1 MLSEEHAAA
10 SDRPGSDPAMKR
22 EVPRSFRRESRLFLW
37 IALLLILFVNFVTLL
52 FFRNAVVWGELVTER
67 RAGEIL
73 RRISLASD
81 SEAVGEA
88 IEHAVLEP
96 DVVFVGVY
104 DSRGRRVQSSG
115 HGFEAPQVWSA
126 ERPPPGRVA
135 YEWKR
140 RPAVLLASFT
150 GGERLFLLAL
160 DPGPGATLRY
170 LALLMTIL
178 VPVAA
183 AALVVLAGFY
193 LRSLLAPYDR
203 MLETAGVV
211 PGGEKAVGDE
221 REFLIARFES
231 TIAAL
236 SEKERE
242 LERLARLE
250 KERADDLE
258 TAARTLARNL
268 PTGLLSIDPNGI
280 VVELNEAGREILAL
294 PREARGEPLE
304 KLLSE
309 VPELRDLVAR
319 VLRGRETLERR
330 EARWVRQGGEE
341 RVLGV
346 TATAAMG
353 ADGRFLGVLALFTD
367 LSEVRR
373 LEARMALARHLA
385 DLGEVSAGAAHE
397 FRNAAAAIDGY
408 ADLAQRH
415 PERAAEHLKAIRREA
430 QEMSRVTSDF
440 LLFARPEGFSPEAV
454 PFDGIVDAAAREI
467 EGAFPG
473 VAIARRGEFPDVRG
487 SAVLL
492 RRALV
497 NLLRNAV
504 QATPPARRAE
514 KDGIVLEGLVDEEEL
529 AISVGDRGAGV
540 DPAQREKIFMPFYST
555 KPDGAGI
562 GLAIVGR
569 IADLHGGT
577 VEVSARPGGGSFFIL
592 RLPAAGPQA
601 PAAAP
606 SEGSR

>member
-1 MLSEEHAAA
+1 
-10 SDRPGSDPAMKR
+10 MKKD
-22 EVPRSFRRESRLFLW
+22 VPRSFRRESRLFLW
-37 IALLLILFVNFVTLL
+37 VALLLILFVNFITLL
-52 FFRNAVVWGELVTER
+52 LLRNAIAWGELVTER

-73 RRISLASD
+73 RRVSLESPPD
-81 SEAVGEA
+81 GSGEA
-88 IEHAVLEP
+88 IERAVLEP

-104 DSRGRRVQSSG
+104 DARGRRVQSSG
-115 HGFEAPQVWSA
+115 HGFEAPLVLS
-126 ERPPPGRVA
+126 EDRPPPGRVA
-135 YEWKR
+135 YQWNR
-140 RPAVLLASFT
+140 RPALLLATLSA
-150 GGERLFLLAL
+150 GGRAYRLAL
-160 DPGPGATLRY
+160 DPGPGARLRW

-178 VPVAA
+178 VPVAGA
-183 AALVVLAGFY
+183 VLVILAGLY

-203 MLETAGVV
+203 MLETAGAA
-211 PGGEKAVGDE
+211 PGGEKAAVGDE

-231 TIAAL
+231 TLAAL

-242 LERLARLE
+242 LQRLARLE

-268 PTGLLSIDPNGI
+268 PTGLLSIDPGGI

-294 PREARGEPLE
+294 APEARGEPFTR
-304 KLLSE
+304 LLAGA
-309 VPELRDLVAR
+309 PELRDLVAR
-319 VLRGRETLERR
+319 VLADRQTVERR
-330 EARWVRQGGEE
+330 EARWVRQGVE

-373 LEARMALARHLA
+373 LEARVALARHLA

-408 ADLAQRH
+408 ADLALRH
-415 PERAAEHLKAIRREA
+415 PERAGEHLKAIRGEA

-440 LLFARPEGFSPEAV
+440 LLFARPETFSPEAV
-454 PFDGIVDAAAREI
+454 ALEGVVEAAIREV
-467 EGAFPG
+467 ETAFPDVS
-473 VAIARRGEFPDVRG
+473 VAWSGELPEVRG

-492 RRALV
+492 RRALA

-504 QATPPARRAE
+504 QATPPSRRAE
-514 KDGIVLEGLVDEEEL
+514 PDGIAVEGRVRGGEL
-529 AISVGDRGAGV
+529 SLSVADRGPGV
-540 DPAQREKIFMPFYST
+540 DPAQREKIFTPFYST
-555 KPDGAGI
+555 KPDGVGF

-577 VEVSARPGGGSFFIL
+577 VEVAARPGGGSFFIL
-592 RLPAAGPQA
+592 RLPAPAGREPVNL
-601 PAAAP
+601 
-606 SEGSR
+606 